1 MTAGLG
7 MVRPRVKFLFE
18 PRVKLLFEPVVQ
30 KDFDAQARGRV

>member
-1 MTAGLG
+1 MTAGHG

>member
-1 MTAGLG
+1 